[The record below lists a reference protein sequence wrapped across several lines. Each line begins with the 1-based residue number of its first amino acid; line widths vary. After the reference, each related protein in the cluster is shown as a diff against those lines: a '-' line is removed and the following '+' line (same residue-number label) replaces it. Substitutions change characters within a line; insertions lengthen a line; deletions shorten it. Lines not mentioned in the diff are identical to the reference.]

1 MVVTAPSSANKL
13 LRALLHL
20 ADVCFHS
27 GDGLVCCIL
36 TVSSGSFED
45 LDLVGEFF
53 CPSLVFFGA
62 GTGDDAVSGEALGR
76 SAYQYSE
83 ESGWWYTCNCLGGLV
98 PVSVALSSDDLGCR
112 RCLRRQVPCFSAT
125 RWWVVIFYS

>member
-1 MVVTAPSSANKL
+1 MVVTASSLANKL
-13 LRALLHL
+13 LRPLLHL
-20 ADVCFHS
+20 VDVCFRS

-76 SAYQYSE
+76 SAYHYSE
-83 ESGWWYTCNCLGGLV
+83 ESG
-98 PVSVALSSDDLGCR
+98 
-112 RCLRRQVPCFSAT
+112 
-125 RWWVVIFYS
+125 